1 MSAIIPISYFNSFW
15 LKKTGSLVSKNTDD
29 IFTPVWPGIFWSPYK
44 TGVFPIN
51 AATVADD
58 IEGDEGNSRN
68 WFVEESRIK
77 GGYNNTSTDYGVKA
91 YLNEDNPSQLNRFNS
106 IIYSGVFNSLS
117 NFNETNVFS
126 AGENITSSLDPAQ
139 GSIQK
144 LFATDTNLIV
154 FQENK
159 VSKVLIDKDITY
171 TSENGTQT
179 LPAGV
184 VLGQTTPF
192 AGDYGISK
200 NPESF
205 ASFGFRRYFTDRFRG
220 KVLRL
225 SQDGLSVI
233 SENGM
238 SDFFR
243 DQSTLL
249 TDTRKRRI
257 LEMPIGFSSSN
268 TSLFFIASDD
278 NFKLLSP
285 GMALLMNDTV
295 ASGINRIDT
304 GSTITRL
311 EKNPTNGGN
320 EIFVDPPVDTR
331 FIPSR
336 PGAVIISFLEF
347 VRDEIQ
353 GSYDVRD
360 SKYTVSYKQA
370 IKNAPVGNFTTPA
383 LEPESFTFFDE
394 PMRIRNTSTLSFDE
408 KVKGWTSF
416 YTFRPDIMLSS
427 KSNFYSIKDGE
438 LWKHYD
444 ESVINNRGFFY
455 TVFKPASIVFV
466 INSNPSLKKIFQT
479 INYEG
484 DNGFEINYFNS
495 DFQRVDNAP
504 TPTQRPSS
512 SGSVVTGGVEFQ
524 DRIVSIYS
532 YNEGLYVDPTTGQN
546 KRAGFNR
553 KENLYV
559 ANLVN
564 NSNAR
569 PEEILFGDSIS
580 GIKGYFATVKISNDL
595 TSDVGG
601 LKELW
606 SVGSRYV
613 RSS

>member
-15 LKKTGSLVSKNTDD
+15 LKKTGALINKNAAAQADEV
-29 IFTPVWPGIFWSPYK
+29 FTPLWPGIFWSPYK

-58 IEGDEGNSRN
+58 VEGSEGNSRN
-68 WFVEESRIK
+68 WFVEESRIR

-106 IIYSGVFNSLS
+106 IIYSGVFNSLT

-126 AGENITSSLDPAQ
+126 AGENITTSLDPAQ

-144 LFATDTNLIV
+144 LFSTDTNLIV

-159 VSKVLIDKDITY
+159 VSKVLIDKDVTY

-179 LPAGV
+179 LPPGV
-184 VLGQTTPF
+184 ILGQTTPF

-205 ASFGFRRYFTDRFRG
+205 ASFGFRKYFTDRFRG

-225 SQDGLSVI
+225 SQDGLSII

-238 SDFFR
+238 TDFFR

-249 TDTRKRRI
+249 TDTPRRRVFT
-257 LEMPIGFSSSN
+257 LPISFNSN
-268 TSLFFIASDD
+268 NLSLFFIASND
-278 NFKLLSP
+278 NFNLLSP
-285 GMALLMNDTV
+285 GMTLLMVDVNSSSPTP
-295 ASGINRIDT
+295 ATLDT
-304 GSTITRL
+304 GSVITRL
-311 EKNPTNGGN
+311 EKNATTGDN
-320 EIFVDPPVDTR
+320 EILVDPPVNIR

-336 PGAVIISFLEF
+336 PGSVNISFLEF
-347 VRDEIQ
+347 IKDEIQ

-370 IKNAPVGNFTTPA
+370 IQNAPVGNFLTPA

-394 PMRIRNTSTLSFDE
+394 PMSIRNTSTLSFDE
-408 KVKGWTSF
+408 RIKGWTSF
-416 YTFRPDIMLSS
+416 YTFRPDIMFSS

-444 ESVINNRGFFY
+444 QSVINNRGFFY
-455 TVFKPASIVFV
+455 GEFKPASIVFV
-466 INSNPSLKKIFQT
+466 INSNPSLKKVFQT

-484 DNGFEINYFNS
+484 DNGFEIKYFNS
-495 DFQRVDNAP
+495 DFQRIDNVPAP
-504 TPTQRPSS
+504 TVSIQN
-512 SGSVVTGGVEFQ
+512 SGVAFQ
-524 DRIVSIYS
+524 DKTVSIKS
-532 YNEGLYVDPTTGQN
+532 YNEGIYVDTTTGQS
-546 KRAGFNR
+546 KRAGFDR

-559 ANLVN
+559 ANLIN
-564 NSNAR
+564 NSIAR
-569 PEEILFGDSIS
+569 PGEILFGNNIS

-613 RSS
+613 KSS